1 MIVGFDFDNTI
12 INYTNS
18 FIKLSRKKNLF
29 QKIKIEIKFLS
40 EII

>member
-12 INYTNS
+12 INYTGLYKT
-18 FIKLSRKKNLF
+18 IKKKNLF